1 MRKLLILAA
10 VSALAIGLVGVGPAL
25 AKSSNPVTL
34 NGKVNAKGT
43 KNLSGKSSATLKLEA
58 DDFYFSPTFVK
69 VKPGEKV
76 TITFKNEGSATHTFT
91 STGLSMDKQVSPG
104 KSTKFTLT
112 VPSTGDAF
120 QFHCNFHEGMGMQG
134 AFYTKA
140 GAKVTAASKT
150 TTPGSGASMGY

>member
-1 MRKLLILAA
+1 MRKFLIVVG
-10 VSALAIGLVGVGPAL
+10 VSALAVGLLGIAPAS

-43 KNLSGKSSATLKLEA
+43 KDVSGKSSATLTIEA

-69 VKPGEKV
+69 VKPGQKV
-76 TITFKNEGSATHTFT
+76 TITFKSDGKVPHTFT
-91 STGLSMDKQVSPG
+91 SSGLSIDKQISPG

-140 GAKVTAASKT
+140 GATVPAA
-150 TTPGSGASMGY
+150 G